1 MPACVVPALTIAAHN
16 AEIHRPRTA
25 EGKARSSRNSTVHG
39 LTSKSPILPGDDPAD
54 LLDLAER
61 CHADP
66 KPDGAVEEDLVERM
80 AIATYCL
87 RRIARIEV
95 GYCDLR
101 LHYNPMPSS
110 LTKTAAPTRWPLPII
125 SIAANTKSS
134 IGCPAMRAASSATI
148 PAA

>member
-1 MPACVVPALTIAAHN
+1 MDLPLLQAGVDINTIRAWLGHVSLDTTHIYDLAAKAKALARCEVAPALDITPGAKMLACVVPALTIAAHN

-39 LTSKSPILPGDDPAD
+39 LTSKSPILPGDDPAG

-87 RRIARIEV
+87 RRIA
-95 GYCDLR
+95 
-101 LHYNPMPSS
+101 S
-110 LTKTAAPTRWPLPII
+110 K
-125 SIAANTKSS
+125 
-134 IGCPAMRAASSATI
+134 SAT
-148 PAA
+148 

>member
-61 CHADP
+61 YHADP
-66 KPDGAVEEDLVERM
+66 KPDGGVEEDLVERM

-95 GYCDLR
+95 GTSTCAC
-101 LHYNPMPSS
+101 
-110 LTKTAAPTRWPLPII
+110 TTTR
-125 SIAANTKSS
+125 
-134 IGCPAMRAASSATI
+134 CRAA
-148 PAA
+148 